1 LVGRFVCDRR
11 PLPAIALGTDPATLT
26 AIANDYGWEHVI
38 ERQLLALAQPN
49 SVFVAISTSGQ
60 SANIVRA
67 AETAFEKK
75 ISVIAMT
82 GTPGQPLAAHSHRAI
97 RAPSNITPLVQQLHL
112 VAAHLI
118 CLLVE
123 QFVIGTPGLAAGFA
137 SK

>member
-1 LVGRFVCDRR
+1 
-11 PLPAIALGTDPATLT
+11 
-26 AIANDYGWEHVI
+26 ANDYGWEHAI
-38 ERQLLALAQPN
+38 ERQMLALAGPN

-60 SANIVRA
+60 SPNIVRA
-67 AETAFEKK
+67 AETAFAKK

-82 GTPGQPLAAHSHRAI
+82 GTPGQPLAGHSHRAI
-97 RAPSNITPLVQQLHL
+97 RAPMTITLVQQLHL

-123 QFVIGTPGLAAGFA
+123 QFVITTPDLAAGFG